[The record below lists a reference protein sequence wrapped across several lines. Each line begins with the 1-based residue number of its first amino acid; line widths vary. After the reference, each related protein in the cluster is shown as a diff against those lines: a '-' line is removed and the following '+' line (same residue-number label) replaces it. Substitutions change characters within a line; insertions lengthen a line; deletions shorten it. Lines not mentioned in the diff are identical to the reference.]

1 VIGEPFSVGQLADY
15 LRDVLALD
23 PVLSDVWVT
32 GEVVDAR
39 MLTPAS
45 AASSS
50 VGSCCAR
57 PTFLGTGFR

>member
-1 VIGEPFSVGQLADY
+1 MIGEPFSVGQLADY

-39 MLTPAS
+39 QPKSGHVYFSLVDADAS
-45 AASSS
+45 LRC
-50 VGSCCAR
+50 V
-57 PTFLGTGFR
+57 LFRS